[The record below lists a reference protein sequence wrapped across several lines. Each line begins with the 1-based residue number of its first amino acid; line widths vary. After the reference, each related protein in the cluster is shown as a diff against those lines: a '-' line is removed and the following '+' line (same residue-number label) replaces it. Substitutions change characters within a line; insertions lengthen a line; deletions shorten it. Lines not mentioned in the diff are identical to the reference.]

1 MNSCKNA
8 NFPKEKQESAGSNQW
23 TMTCF
28 TTLCSQFLTPSQ
40 WGVEAPRIYC
50 QLENFCQIDF
60 SSKVVNDEKWRV
72 GPGDSL
78 TGQSGLSRLALLVKS
93 VNLWGNLAERCV
105 QT

>member
-1 MNSCKNA
+1 MQI
-8 NFPKEKQESAGSNQW
+8 FPKKSKKAQDQTSGQWHVSPPFVLNFELHLNGVLRHLESIVN
-23 TMTCF
+23 
-28 TTLCSQFLTPSQ
+28 LK
-40 WGVEAPRIYC
+40 III
-50 QLENFCQIDF
+50 FCQIDF

-93 VNLWGNLAERCV
+93 VNLWGNLAEKCV

>member
-1 MNSCKNA
+1 MFHHSLFSILNS
-8 NFPKEKQESAGSNQW
+8 FSR
-23 TMTCF
+23 
-28 TTLCSQFLTPSQ
+28 
-40 WGVEAPRIYC
+40 GVEAPRIFC
-50 QLENFCQIDF
+50 QLENFCQIVF

>member
-1 MNSCKNA
+1 MQV
-8 NFPKEKQESAGSNQW
+8 FPKKSKKAQDQTGVQWHVSPLFVVNFELHLNGVLKHLESIVN
-23 TMTCF
+23 
-28 TTLCSQFLTPSQ
+28 LK
-40 WGVEAPRIYC
+40 III
-50 QLENFCQIDF
+50 FCQIDF

-93 VNLWGNLAERCV
+93 VNLWGNLAEKCV

>member
-1 MNSCKNA
+1 MQIFPEKSKKA
-8 NFPKEKQESAGSNQW
+8 QDQTGGQWQVPPLFVLNFEILLNGVLKHLESIVN
-23 TMTCF
+23 
-28 TTLCSQFLTPSQ
+28 LK
-40 WGVEAPRIYC
+40 II
-50 QLENFCQIDF
+50 FCQIDF

>member
-1 MNSCKNA
+1 MLKHL
-8 NFPKEKQESAGSNQW
+8 ESIVNLKIII
-23 TMTCF
+23 F
-28 TTLCSQFLTPSQ
+28 
-40 WGVEAPRIYC
+40 R
-50 QLENFCQIDF
+50 QIDF

-72 GPGDSL
+72 CRGDSL